1 MNKNETVEVNQEQL
15 VEVENIQ
22 ADPIVENE
30 LKSIVGEK
38 GIPGPKGPEEP
49 KSNRNEL
56 LRELSKEYGVNLFDA
71 DGIEEFKKYQ
81 ESKVSELEK
90 VQKELEEY
98 KRELEKTRLNTLRLE
113 YGLDEEKFDDFLVL
127 AESQMNEDTTAQEA
141 FKKTLDKYGDIFVA
155 KRQKEEIR
163 LGVQVDNDRSKEAVK
178 TFDQEVLEAYFKRKR

>member
-38 GIPGPKGPEEP
+38 GIKGPKGPEEP
-49 KSNRNEL
+49 KANKNEL

-81 ESKVSELEK
+81 ESKMSELEK
-90 VQKELEEY
+90 AQKELEEY
-98 KRELEKTRLNTLRLE
+98 KRELERTRLNTLRLE

-178 TFDQEVLEAYFKRKR
+178 TFDQEVLESYFKRKR